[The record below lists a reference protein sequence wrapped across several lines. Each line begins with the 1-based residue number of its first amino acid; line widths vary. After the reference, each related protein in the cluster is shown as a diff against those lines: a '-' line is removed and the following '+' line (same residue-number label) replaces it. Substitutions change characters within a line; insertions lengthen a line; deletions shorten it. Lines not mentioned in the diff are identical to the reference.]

1 MRILLALLFGALLT
15 AAAPQPARDWRTN
28 TGVAPV
34 TGGFTVGNPAA
45 KVALVEYL
53 SFTCPHC
60 GHFFA
65 ESKAVLHD
73 VMVRNGSVRVETRS
87 AVRDPFDLAAWVVA
101 RCGGPRRFQALGGAI
116 FAGQEGWL
124 TRGQAWV
131 QANLDAVK
139 AMPQAA
145 QLRAIADNS
154 GLAAIGAQHGVT
166 PAALTACFTGQGTLD
181 PLLKMTDAAFAKIS
195 GTPGFEIN
203 GTLAADTYDWAHL
216 EPKLRAAG
224 AR

>member
-1 MRILLALLFGALLT
+1 MRILIALLFGALLT
-15 AAAPQPARDWRTN
+15 AAAPQARDWRAT
-28 TGVAPV
+28 TGVAPD

-60 GHFFA
+60 GHFFI
-65 ESKAVLHD
+65 ESKPVLHD
-73 VMVRNGSVRVETRS
+73 VMVRNGTVRVETRS
-87 AVRDPFDLAAWVVA
+87 AVRDPFDLTAWVVA
-101 RCGGPRRFQALGGAI
+101 RCGGPARFAALGAAI
-116 FAGQEGWL
+116 FAEQESWI
-124 TRGQAWV
+124 TRGQGYI
-131 QANLDAVK
+131 QANLEAVK
-139 AMPQAA
+139 AMPHAD

-154 GLAAIGAQHGVT
+154 GLAEIGARHGLT
-166 PAALTACFTGQGTLD
+166 PAALTACLTGQETID
-181 PLLKMTDAAFAKIS
+181 PLIRMTDAAFAKIS

-203 GTLAADTYDWAHL
+203 GTLVADTYDWAHL

>member
-15 AAAPQPARDWRTN
+15 AVAAPQARDWRTN
-28 TGVAPV
+28 VGVAPA

-60 GHFFA
+60 AHFAA

-73 VMVRNGSVRVETRS
+73 RMVRDGTVRVETRS
-87 AVRDPFDLAAWVVA
+87 AARDPFDLAAWVVA
-101 RCGGPRRFQALGGAI
+101 RCGGPRRFADLSSAI
-116 FAGQEGWL
+116 FAAQDDWMKKGE
-124 TRGQAWV
+124 AYV
-131 QANLDAVK
+131 QANLATVK

-145 QLRAIADNS
+145 QLRAVADNS
-154 GLAAIGAQHGVT
+154 GLSAIGAQHGVT
-166 PAALTACFTGQGTLD
+166 PAALAACLKGDATLS
-181 PLLKMTDAAFAKIS
+181 PILKMTDAAFAKIN

-203 GTLAADTYDWAHL
+203 GTLAANTFDWATL

>member
-15 AAAPQPARDWRTN
+15 AAAPQARDWRTN
-28 TGVAPV
+28 TGTAPM

-60 GHFFA
+60 AHFAA

-73 VMVRNGSVRVETRS
+73 QMVRNGSVRVETRS
-87 AVRDPFDLAAWVVA
+87 AARDPFDLAAWMVA
-101 RCGGPRRFQALGGAI
+101 RCGGPRRFAALGGAI
-116 FAGQEGWL
+116 FAAQDDWTKKAE
-124 TRGQAWV
+124 AYV
-131 QANLDAVK
+131 QANLAAVK

-145 QLRAIADNS
+145 QLRAVADNS
-154 GLAAIGAQHGVT
+154 GLSAIGTRHGVT
-166 PAALTACFTGQGTLD
+166 PAALDACFKGEATLN
-181 PLLKMTDAAFAKIS
+181 PILKMTDAAFAKIS

-203 GTLAADTYDWAHL
+203 GTLAADTFDWATL